1 MVSLFRLNVILILW
15 ISTMHMWRCY
25 PIVPSKVS
33 GKSDYCLL
41 QMNRCLAKVD
51 GSEELALLKPF
62 LRKVFIKRSFRNG
75 VGSGI
80 KKNSF
85 QRMKS

>member
-1 MVSLFRLNVILILW
+1 MISVFRLNVILILW

-25 PIVPSKVS
+25 PIVPSMLS

-41 QMNRCLAKVD
+41 LLNRCLAKVD

-62 LRKVFIKRSFRNG
+62 LEKTFIKRSFRNG

-80 KKNSF
+80 KKISF
-85 QRMKS
+85 QRTKS